1 MGLIWIYVS
10 PESIR
15 EEETGTENKQYHQY
29 LCILAEWTI
38 NLNNEGQESC
48 NKDAALSTSKQTA

>member
-15 EEETGTENKQYHQY
+15 EETGTEHQY

-48 NKDAALSTSKQTA
+48 NNDATLSTSKQMA